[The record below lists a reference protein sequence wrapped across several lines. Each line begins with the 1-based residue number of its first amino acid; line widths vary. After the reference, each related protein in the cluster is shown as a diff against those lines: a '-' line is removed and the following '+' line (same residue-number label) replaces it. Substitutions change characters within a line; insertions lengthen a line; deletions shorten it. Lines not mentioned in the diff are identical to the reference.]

1 MCHVQWVRV
10 YCTLLTLSLLN
21 NVQWVRVYC
30 TLLTL
35 SLLNDVSCAM
45 GEGILY
51 SVDSVS
57 TE

>member
-1 MCHVQWVRV
+1 MMCHVQWVRV
-10 YCTLLTLSLLN
+10 YCTVLTLSLLN
-21 NVQWVRVYC
+21 N
-30 TLLTL
+30 
-35 SLLNDVSCAM
+35 VSCAM